1 MLKKEY
7 LEPAMEIVRINVE
20 AKTVGTTA
28 GKQSGEQSSF
38 IMKAAHPQ
46 RVRRFAVDI

>member
-20 AKTVGTTA
+20 AQILSASVTKIIATGID
-28 GKQSGEQSSF
+28 E
-38 IMKAAHPQ
+38 
-46 RVRRFAVDI
+46 DIEMDDENTDSWNKGW